1 MICKPDRPFP
11 ASALAL
17 VFVLAGCTQ
26 SAGAPAEAFIPG
38 SPETVR
44 LITEATKVAGTG
56 EFAQAGELL
65 DAALDAEPENPA
77 VWVAV
82 SRLRYRGGE
91 HLEALDASARALEL
105 GPRYGGALLLK
116 AQLVRDAH
124 GLAASIPWYE
134 AASQAEPHSPEIW
147 LDYAA
152 TLGDLGH
159 NRAMLDTLD
168 QLRQIAPQ
176 TPRANLLTAVLAARA
191 GNTVLARS
199 LLERSGAVNAGV
211 PAALMLDALISMEQ
225 GNLSSAAERL
235 EMLLQRQPDNLRARE
250 LLARAW
256 LMGGREVQVTARFG
270 DEASADSTSPYLAM
284 LVGRAHER
292 LGERDKAAL
301 WLERA
306 HAQPA
311 AQRRV
316 LPVKVG
322 LPPPTAEVRRAALA
336 GDWGRA
342 ATITAS
348 LQKRFRGSADVAALS
363 GDVALG
369 QGDARRA
376 LTFYASAA
384 QVRRSWPL
392 SRKAIAAYRMV
403 GDDNA
408 ADVLLMRHLAGDPGN
423 IDAALMLA
431 ARSLAWGDAP
441 RARLLLD
448 HVRALGG
455 ANDLTY
461 RALEQQI
468 AAKQTT

>member
-1 MICKPDRPFP
+1 M
-11 ASALAL
+11 
-17 VFVLAGCTQ
+17 
-26 SAGAPAEAFIPG
+26 
-38 SPETVR
+38 
-44 LITEATKVAGTG
+44 
-56 EFAQAGELL
+56 
-65 DAALDAEPENPA
+65 
-77 VWVAV
+77 
-82 SRLRYRGGE
+82 
-91 HLEALDASARALEL
+91 
-105 GPRYGGALLLK
+105 
-116 AQLVRDAH
+116 
-124 GLAASIPWYE
+124 
-134 AASQAEPHSPEIW
+134 
-147 LDYAA
+147 
-152 TLGDLGH
+152 
-159 NRAMLDTLD
+159 
-168 QLRQIAPQ
+168 
-176 TPRANLLTAVLAARA
+176 
-191 GNTVLARS
+191 
-199 LLERSGAVNAGV
+199 
-211 PAALMLDALISMEQ
+211 
-225 GNLSSAAERL
+225 
-235 EMLLQRQPDNLRARE
+235 
-250 LLARAW
+250 
-256 LMGGREVQVTARFG
+256 TARFG

-403 GDDNA
+403 GDDHA